1 MSAIKLRERLLPFLR
16 WLPLQRSTVRADIIA
31 GATVAMILIPQSMA
45 YAQLAGLPAYYG
57 LYAAFLP
64 VIIGA
69 MWGSSHQLATG
80 PVAMVSLLTGS
91 ALAQF
96 AAPGSEQFIALAIL
110 LALLVGIIELAMGL
124 FRLGA
129 IVNFL
134 SHPVIVG
141 FTNAAAII
149 IALSQFNKLLG
160 VHSARSDRFLG
171 DVWDVLLRIG
181 DTHLPTLAMGLLTLA
196 VIILTRRY
204 RPAWPGVLI
213 AVALTTTLSWGIDF
227 ERNTTA
233 SPLDFRDPHVRNVVD
248 SLVALADRSRVL
260 REATTE
266 KAEEITG
273 LAASNGIDHPRLIML
288 NADLEFLKLELRAV
302 DAEHRVR
309 FSELRR
315 LRFTGVRGAEGGSAY
330 SLVSTVEPGTTTDGR
345 RWIVARI
352 DGTRVRLTGGG
363 EVVGQVPAG
372 IPQPA
377 MPRVEWETLIKLLP
391 TALIIA
397 LIGFME
403 AISIA
408 KSMAT
413 QTKQRI
419 SPDQEL
425 IGQGLAN
432 IVGSAFQSFAVSG
445 SFSRSAVNLATG
457 AASGLS
463 SVVAGV
469 IVLVTL
475 LLFTPLLYHMPQ
487 AALAAIIMLAVANL
501 VNFKAMVH
509 AWQAHRHDG
518 IAATVT
524 FLATLSFAPH
534 LDTGI
539 LTGAALAIILYLYR
553 TMRPRVAVLGRH
565 PDGTMRDAHMFNL
578 PTSERLIAIRFD
590 GSLFFANVPYFEDVI
605 LEQAAQHPQARYILV
620 VGDAI
625 NELDAS
631 GEEMIR
637 HLARRLQQNDVT
649 MVFSGLKRQVLGVM
663 EKTGL
668 YAAIGAQNFFR
679 TEDAALEA
687 ISQWLN
693 DPAFDEK
700 FFPLRRNGNNAASAA
715 SPDAAPALPAPPA

>member
-1 MSAIKLRERLLPFLR
+1 MKISGRIFPFLR
-16 WLPLQRSTVRADIIA
+16 WLPLRGPSLRADAMA
-31 GATVAMILIPQSMA
+31 GATVAMVLIPQSMA

-96 AAPGSEQFIALAIL
+96 AAPGTAQFIALAIL
-110 LALLVGIIELAMGL
+110 LALMVGVMELAMGL

-160 VHSARSDRFLG
+160 VHSARSDRFLA

-181 DTHLPTLAMGLLTLA
+181 DTHLPTLAMGLLALGA
-196 VIILTRRY
+196 MLLVRRY
-204 RPAWPGVLI
+204 RPTWPGVLI
-213 AVALTTTLSWGIDF
+213 AVALTTALSWATGF
-227 ERNTTA
+227 ERNGEA
-233 SPLDFRDPHVRNVVD
+233 GPANFRDPQVRNVID
-248 SLVALADRSRVL
+248 SLVALSARSGVL
-260 REATTE
+260 RQETAVKTG
-266 KAEEITG
+266 EIDDLFVSSG
-273 LAASNGIDHPRLIML
+273 PAHPRLIML

-302 DAEHRVR
+302 EAEQRVR
-309 FSELRR
+309 FAELRR
-315 LRFTGVRGAEGGSAY
+315 LRFNRMTDDSGT
-330 SLVSTVEPGTTTDGR
+330 STYHLAGTASPDVITDGR
-345 RWIVARI
+345 RWTISAI
-352 DGTRVRLTGGG
+352 DGTRISMKGGG
-363 EVVGQVPAG
+363 EVVGNVPAG
-372 IPQPA
+372 IPDPDLPQFD
-377 MPRVEWETLIKLLP
+377 WDTLIKLLP

-397 LIGFME
+397 LVGFME

-413 QTKQRI
+413 RTKQRI
-419 SPDQEL
+419 DPNQEL
-425 IGQGLAN
+425 VGQGLAN
-432 IVGSAFQSFAVSG
+432 IVGSLFQAFPVSG
-445 SFSRSAVNLATG
+445 SFSRSAVNLAAG
-457 AASGLS
+457 AASGMS
-463 SVVAGV
+463 SVVAGA
-469 IVLVTL
+469 IVLITL
-475 LLFTPLLYHMPQ
+475 LLFTPLLYHLPQ
-487 AALAAIIMLAVANL
+487 AALAAIIMLAVFNL
-501 VNFKAMVH
+501 VNFPALMH
-509 AWQAHRHDG
+509 AWKAHRHDG
-518 IAATVT
+518 IAAVVT

-539 LTGAALAIILYLYR
+539 LIGAALAIVLYLYR

-565 PDGTMRDAHMFNL
+565 PDGTLRDAQLFGL

-605 LEQAAQHPQARYILV
+605 LDQAAKHPQARYILI

-637 HLARRLQQNDVT
+637 HLARRLQDNGVT
-649 MVFSGLKRQVLGVM
+649 MVFSGLKRQVLGIM

-668 YAAIGAQNFFR
+668 YASIGAQHFFR
-679 TEDAALEA
+679 TEDMALEA
-687 ISQWLN
+687 ISQWLH

-700 FFPLRRNGNNAASAA
+700 FFPLRISKGDPESA
-715 SPDAAPALPAPPA
+715 PEKK

>member
-1 MSAIKLRERLLPFLR
+1 MSFIKLRERLLPFLR
-16 WLPLQRSTVRADIIA
+16 WLPLQRSVVRADIIA

-45 YAQLAGLPAYYG
+45 YAQLAGMPAYYG

-80 PVAMVSLLTGS
+80 PVAMVSLLTGT
-91 ALAQF
+91 ALTQF
-96 AAPGSEQFIALAIL
+96 AAPGTEQFIALAIL
-110 LALLVGIIELAMGL
+110 LALMVGIMELAMGL

-149 IALSQFNKLLG
+149 IALSQLNKLLG
-160 VHSARSDRFLG
+160 VHSARSDRFLS
-171 DVWDVLLRIG
+171 DVWDVLLRIA

-196 VIILTRRY
+196 MILLIRRY
-204 RPAWPGVLI
+204 RPLWPGVLI
-213 AVALTTTLSWGIDF
+213 AVALTTTLSWSIDF
-227 ERNTTA
+227 ERNATA

-248 SLVALADRSRVL
+248 SMLTLADRTRVL
-260 REATTE
+260 REATAG

-273 LAASNGIDHPRLIML
+273 LAASSGVDHPRLIVL

-302 DAEHRVR
+302 EAEHRVR
-309 FSELRR
+309 FAELRR
-315 LRFTGVRGAEGGSAY
+315 LRFTGVRGAEGGTAY

-352 DGTRVRLTGGG
+352 DGAQVRLTGGG
-363 EVVGQVPAG
+363 EVVGTIPAG
-372 IPQPA
+372 IPQPTIPA
-377 MPRVEWETLIKLLP
+377 LDWETLVKLLP

-413 QTKQRI
+413 HTKQRI

-432 IVGSAFQSFAVSG
+432 IVGGIFQSFPVSG

-457 AASGLS
+457 AVSGLS

-475 LLFTPLLYHMPQ
+475 LLFTPLLYHLPQ

-518 IAATVT
+518 IAAMVT

-539 LTGAALAIILYLYR
+539 LVGAGLAIILYLYR

-565 PDGTMRDAHMFNL
+565 PDGTLRDANIFNL

-605 LEQAAQHPQARYILV
+605 LEQAAKHPQARYILV

-649 MVFSGLKRQVLGVM
+649 MVFSGLKRQVLSVM

-668 YAAIGAQNFFR
+668 YAVIGAQNFFR
-679 TEDAALEA
+679 TEEAALEA
-687 ISQWLN
+687 ISQWLH

-700 FFPLRRNGNNAASAA
+700 FFPLVVTAADLPKAAADSAE
-715 SPDAAPALPAPPA
+715 APQSK

>member
-196 VIILTRRY
+196 VIILTKRY

-233 SPLDFRDPHVRNVVD
+233 SPPDFRDPHVRNVVD

-302 DAEHRVR
+302 EAEHRVR

-352 DGTRVRLTGGG
+352 DGARVRLTGGG

-377 MPRVEWETLIKLLP
+377 MPGVEWETMIKLLP

-457 AASGLS
+457 AVSGLS

-487 AALAAIIMLAVANL
+487 AALAAIIMLAVAGL

-539 LTGAALAIILYLYR
+539 LVGAALAIILYLYR